1 MQRDKRC
8 LIIRKLHAG
17 LLLDD
22 FIRLESHAEFIL
34 VQLPDVPQQ
43 RIGQHNALLVAVD
56 SRRDMI
62 GQRNVNAV
70 RQLLAERDLRMVDNA
85 FAHQKMRQRNACYQ
99 LLEPVGKLIRVQRE
113 PLFDLVRRCFVTCAA
128 AEAQTAPHKH
138 SLRTVFIQRD
148 HNIVVEYLFYFHVRA
163 SCPAP
168 QHASNASRAARTA
181 FSSHRHRLNS
191 LNPGSPIG
199 TFSRRN
205 CILLFSTRFAER

>member
-8 LIIRKLHAG
+8 LIIRELHAG

-22 FIRLESHAEFIL
+22 LIRLETHAEFVL

-43 RIGQHNALLVAVD
+43 RIGQYNALLIAVD
-56 SRRDMI
+56 GRRDMI

-85 FAHQKMRQRNACYQ
+85 FAHQEMRQRNACYQ

-113 PLFDLVRRCFVTCAA
+113 PLFHLVRRCFVTCAA

-163 SCPAP
+163 S
-168 QHASNASRAARTA
+168 
-181 FSSHRHRLNS
+181 
-191 LNPGSPIG
+191 
-199 TFSRRN
+199 
-205 CILLFSTRFAER
+205 

>member
-1 MQRDKRC
+1 MVRPEAVFVVNDAENRFQQVSHVVNIADFAAELSIDEVQRDKCR
-8 LIIRKLHAG
+8 LVLGELHAG

-22 FIRLESHAEFIL
+22 LIRLETHAEFVL
-34 VQLPDVPQQ
+34 VQLPNVPQQ
-43 RIGQHNALLVAVD
+43 RIRQYNALLIAVD
-56 SRRDMI
+56 GRRDMI

-85 FAHQKMRQRNACYQ
+85 FAHQEMRQRNACYQ

-113 PLFDLVRRCFVTCAA
+113 PLFHLVRRCFVTCAA

-163 SCPAP
+163 S
-168 QHASNASRAARTA
+168 
-181 FSSHRHRLNS
+181 
-191 LNPGSPIG
+191 
-199 TFSRRN
+199 
-205 CILLFSTRFAER
+205 

>member
-1 MQRDKRC
+1 MRDKPVVIERFIIRTETVFVVNDAENRFQQVSHVVNIADFAAELGIDKVQRDKRC
-8 LIIRKLHAG
+8 LIIRELHAG

-22 FIRLESHAEFIL
+22 LIRLETHAEFVL

-43 RIGQHNALLVAVD
+43 RIGQYNALLIAID
-56 SRRDMI
+56 GRRDMI

-85 FAHQKMRQRNACYQ
+85 FAHQEMRQRNACYQ

-113 PLFDLVRRCFVTCAA
+113 PLFHLVRRCFVTCAA

-163 SCPAP
+163 S
-168 QHASNASRAARTA
+168 
-181 FSSHRHRLNS
+181 
-191 LNPGSPIG
+191 
-199 TFSRRN
+199 
-205 CILLFSTRFAER
+205 